1 MNDPVTFEEYFQTH
15 TSLTYKNKGI
25 SMLPLLREGHDLF
38 TVSKKGS
45 ARCRVGDVV
54 LFRRN
59 GRYILHRVVK
69 VRADSYDCLGDNAVN
84 KEYGVK
90 DSDILGVME
99 SYTRN
104 GKKHPVTDP
113 SYRLYSAV
121 WVRLSPVRIA
131 IKRAYLALKRRL
143 PRWLKSLFLRA
154 S

>member
-1 MNDPVTFEEYFQTH
+1 MNDAVTFEEYFQSH

-38 TVSKKGS
+38 TVTKKGS
-45 ARCRVGDVV
+45 ERCRVGDVV

-69 VRADSYDCLGDNAVN
+69 VRADSYDCLGDNSVN

-104 GKKHPVTDP
+104 GKKHPVTAP
-113 SYRLYSAV
+113 AYRLYSAV
-121 WVRLSPVRIA
+121 WVRLSPVRIT
-131 IKRAYLALKRRL
+131 IKRACVALKRRL
-143 PRWLKSLFLRA
+143 PRWLKSHFLRA